1 MTTLFDTVV
10 YGLPWWVQT
19 AALLLPA
26 AAVALLVARLFGVR
40 AALQAAGGLLAAIAL
55 IASRQQ
61 ARQQGWKERGERDVQ
76 AARKRADERE
86 TIRDDVRSS
95 SDADLDRRLSRWV
108 RD

>member
-1 MTTLFDTVV
+1 MTTLIDTLV
-10 YGLPWWVQT
+10 YGLPWWAQG

-26 AAVALLVARLFGVR
+26 AAAVLLVARFFGIR
-40 AALQAAGGLLAAIAL
+40 AALQAASGLLAAIAI
-55 IASRQQ
+55 IAGRQQ
-61 ARQQGWKERGERDVQ
+61 ARQQGWKERGERDAE

-86 TIRDDVRSS
+86 TIQDDVRSS